1 MTEDWEDELVKPTH
15 PIWKILTGLVL
26 ILGSLWGIS
35 Q

>member
-15 PIWKILTGLVL
+15 PIWKILMGLVA
-26 ILGSLWGIS
+26 ILAALWGVT